1 MTFKKVAL
9 FGADGQIGQC
19 ILNAFVK
26 KCDKF
31 EVTPF
36 IMPGKPLPDH
46 PAAKHIH
53 TAKALDLAEASRED
67 IARALEGHDAVVS
80 ALNGPGIA
88 AQFKI
93 LDAAADAGVRR
104 FYPSEYGM
112 HHIYRKPGDDAGYM
126 HPAWDAKNRFNERAV
141 LHPAVE
147 AGKLEYTLVGCGDFY
162 NQDREVVWCPWMAT
176 DPPGGEYVIRYV
188 GDKDAKVDFTNLD
201 DLAEYLVAS
210 LERPETSANRTLSF
224 PSDTISHAEI
234 ARLLE
239 KYSGKKVRLEHI
251 SEELMHEIIANPD
264 KAPKELAEG
273 SAFPVDFWMM
283 VKGTQGQ
290 DRFRRP
296 KTECHNDLFP
306 NVHRTTFERFFE
318 ERYGK
323 K

>member
-1 MTFKKVAL
+1 MSFKKVAL

-26 KCDKF
+26 KGDMF
-31 EVTPF
+31 DVTPF
-36 IMPGKPLPDH
+36 VLPGHPLPDD
-46 PAAKHIH
+46 PAAKHLH
-53 TAKALDLAEASRED
+53 TAKALDPSKASRSD
-67 IARALEGHDAVVS
+67 IASALAGHDVVVS
-80 ALNGPGIA
+80 ALSGPGIA

-93 LDAAADAGVRR
+93 QDAAADAGVQR

-112 HHIYRKPGDDAGYM
+112 HHIYRKPGDPAGYV

-147 AGKLEYTLVGCGDFY
+147 SGKMEYTLVGCGDFY
-162 NQDREVVWCPWMAT
+162 NQDREAVWCPWMVV

-201 DLAEYLVAS
+201 DFAAYLVAT
-210 LERPETSANRTLSF
+210 LERAEMSANRTHF

-234 ARLLE
+234 AELLG
-239 KYSGKKVRLEHI
+239 KYSGKKVRLVGI
-251 SEELMHEIIANPD
+251 SEEQMHEIIADPK

-283 VKGTQGQ
+283 VKGIQGQ
-290 DRFRRP
+290 NRFRRP
-296 KTECHNDLFP
+296 RTECHNDLFP
-306 NVHRTTFERFFE
+306 NVHRTTFQRFFE
-318 ERYGK
+318 QRFGK